1 MSYSLNGGV
10 HGDLMSAVSLTEKDS
25 AGRQGSQHSVHSP
38 RNYLC
43 NSYVK
48 IEIMY
53 KSRNTEF
60 SIERFQ

>member
-48 IEIMY
+48 IEIM
-53 KSRNTEF
+53 
-60 SIERFQ
+60 